1 MLNSRE
7 SKRISIDRNNGQYS
21 VTTYMGKESKKSG
34 YIYTCA
40 TDSLCCTADTEHCK
54 TTKLIKIL
62 KRKNGEKKG
71 LEVYIEPKKMNGT
84 GWRSVKC
91 LKFLCN

>member
-1 MLNSRE
+1 
-7 SKRISIDRNNGQYS
+7 
-21 VTTYMGKESKKSG
+21 MGKDSKKIVDVSL
-34 YIYTCA
+34 CA

-62 KRKNGEKKG
+62 KRKNGEIKG

-84 GWRSVKC
+84 GWR
-91 LKFLCN
+91 